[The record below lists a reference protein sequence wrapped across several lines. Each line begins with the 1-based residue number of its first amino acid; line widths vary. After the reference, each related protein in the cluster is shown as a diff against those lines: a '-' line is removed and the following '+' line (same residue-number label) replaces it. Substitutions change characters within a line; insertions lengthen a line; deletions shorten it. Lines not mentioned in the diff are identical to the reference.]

1 MNSSEKL
8 IALLKIL
15 SLPPYEHGVTELG
28 EKIEC
33 GKSGTFKLLSVLL
46 KNGFATQNSNS
57 KYSLGIST
65 YLIGRTYEEYV
76 GITNF
81 IKPYLVEL
89 RDLINENVNLGMIVD
104 GKATIICRV
113 ESNQLLRISGSI
125 GATRPF
131 YTSAM
136 GKVLA
141 AFEESKTIAKRLAS
155 EPVQSFTDKTITS
168 PDKIL
173 AELAKIRETGY
184 AISDE
189 EYAHE
194 AFGIG
199 APILDSQGK
208 VLAAISIGVP
218 KTRID
223 GEKTEQYIALL
234 LKTASKVHDGLC
246 FSDISTP
253 ATSKIEQLKT

>member
-15 SLPPYEHGVTELG
+15 SLPPYEYGVTELG

-33 GKSGTFKLLSVLL
+33 GKSGTFKLLSVLQ
-46 KNGFATQNSNS
+46 KNGFATQNNNS
-57 KYSLGIST
+57 KYTLGIST
-65 YLIGRTYEEYV
+65 YLIGRTYEEFI
-76 GITNF
+76 GITSF
-81 IKPYLVEL
+81 IKPYMIEL

-141 AFEESKTIAKRLAS
+141 AFEDSKVIEKRLAS
-155 EPVQSFTDKTITS
+155 EPVQSFTEKTITA
-168 PDKIL
+168 PDRIQE
-173 AELAKIRETGY
+173 ELARIRLAGY

-199 APILDSQGK
+199 APIRDTHGA

-223 GEKTEQYIALL
+223 PERAARYIALL
-234 LKTASKVHDGLC
+234 LETAARVHEGLC
-246 FSDISTP
+246 CSDI
-253 ATSKIEQLKT
+253 